1 MKKCLTLILA
11 ATITLSACGKSDEKA
26 ALEKDVD
33 KLEKQNKD
41 LKKQQEKLKKEHD
54 KLKEKSNS
62 LEKDISADT

>member
-41 LKKQQEKLKKEHD
+41 LKKQQEKLKK
-54 KLKEKSNS
+54 NM
-62 LEKDISADT
+62 IN